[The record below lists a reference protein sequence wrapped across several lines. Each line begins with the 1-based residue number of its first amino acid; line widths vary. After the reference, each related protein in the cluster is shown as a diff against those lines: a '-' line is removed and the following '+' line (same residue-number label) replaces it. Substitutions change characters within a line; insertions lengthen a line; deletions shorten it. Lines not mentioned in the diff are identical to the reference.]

1 MILLEAFGGGSMT
14 ILAYLG
20 IAIILYFMMIRP
32 QTKQKKEAELFI
44 SELKQGDKIITSGG
58 IHGRIVSDNGT
69 YFLIDVGANT
79 KIKIEKSSVS
89 VEMSK
94 TLVEAKDKK

>member
-1 MILLEAFGGGSMT
+1 MILLAAFGGNLT

-20 IAIILYFMMIRP
+20 IAVIFYFMMIRP
-32 QTKQKKEAELFI
+32 QNKQKKEAELFI
-44 SELKQGDKIITSGG
+44 SNLKQGDKIITSGG

-79 KIKIEKSSVS
+79 KMKIEKSSIS

-94 TLVEAKDKK
+94 NLVEQKKEK